1 MSNKYVIQWKSKVNG
16 RAGRGAK
23 LFERDEGEE
32 LVQELNRDYPDI
44 QHELVK
50 SEAEAGTLTPPPE
63 EVRTAPGDEE
73 NEDSAAQNPH
83 VIPFDVGESVG

>member
-16 RAGRGAK
+16 RAGRGTK

-50 SEAEAGTLTPPPE
+50 AEGRTVTPPPE
-63 EVRTAPGDEE
+63 EAATASVNEE
-73 NEDSAAQNPH
+73 NEDSAVQNPH
-83 VIPFDVGESVG
+83 VISFDA

>member
-1 MSNKYVIQWKSKVNG
+1 MSNKYVIQWKSNVNG

-50 SEAEAGTLTPPPE
+50 AEGRTLTPPAE
-63 EVRTAPGDEE
+63 EAAPAPRNEE
-73 NEDSAAQNPH
+73 NEESTVQSPH
-83 VIPFDVGESVG
+83 VISFDA